1 MCIITTSF
9 EVMKGTI
16 MKQRLW
22 KIWAILAIAMALA
35 FENRVVAVL
44 GSGDGYDVIEQHRN
58 DAKNE
63 EQGK

>member
-1 MCIITTSF
+1 
-9 EVMKGTI
+9 